1 MSAFIPPD
9 PASPS
14 SPAPADP
21 PPPRPGPPDPASP
34 GPGMPGPAPSAPV
47 RSARQRLSRRA
58 GEFAALLVVAA
69 IAVAVAI
76 RATPMQT
83 VDVAGQII
91 TVGTTAP
98 SWSLSG
104 PGEVDLFGQSLPT
117 TLQFPGPVRPRLA
130 LAEITINSELTNFVR
145 GAKPAGPARGT
156 RTGQQAG
163 GRVETL
169 FRLGD
174 HDRRAGRTGP
184 ARRGGRLAAAA
195 ARHHHQAARGGLV
208 ITEAIN
214 VGAIVVSAARAPG
227 LLRQVSSLNQLVGS
241 EPPPPVHRKGRPL
254 PQVQAVV
261 MGDSTAAGEGLPA
274 ATGSSR
280 LSRACGRSQDSY
292 AQDLA
297 AVNGWRVLN
306 LACSNATIAR
316 GLLGPQDRHGKI
328 ISPQL
333 ASAERARNA
342 SVIIVNIGANDLGWA
357 AMVGYCEVAPRCD
370 DKATTAYFQQRLA
383 SFSKNY
389 LQLLS
394 QPATMP
400 GHPRVIINQYYDP
413 FGPQQGCLHS
423 ARLTPAKLATL
434 TSRLV
439 TLNAVL
445 AKGATDFG
453 FLSPQPDFAGHQ
465 LCTSQPYVQSYG
477 DPAPFHP
484 TALGQ
489 LAIALTDQAVL
500 RG

>member
-1 MSAFIPPD
+1 
-9 PASPS
+9 
-14 SPAPADP
+14 
-21 PPPRPGPPDPASP
+21 
-34 GPGMPGPAPSAPV
+34 
-47 RSARQRLSRRA
+47 
-58 GEFAALLVVAA
+58 
-69 IAVAVAI
+69 
-76 RATPMQT
+76 
-83 VDVAGQII
+83 
-91 TVGTTAP
+91 
-98 SWSLSG
+98 
-104 PGEVDLFGQSLPT
+104 
-117 TLQFPGPVRPRLA
+117 
-130 LAEITINSELTNFVR
+130 
-145 GAKPAGPARGT
+145 
-156 RTGQQAG
+156 
-163 GRVETL
+163 
-169 FRLGD
+169 
-174 HDRRAGRTGP
+174 
-184 ARRGGRLAAAA
+184 
-195 ARHHHQAARGGLV
+195 V

-241 EPPPPVHRKGRPL
+241 EPPPQVHRKGRPL
-254 PQVQAVV
+254 PRVQAVV
-261 MGDSTAAGEGLPA
+261 MGDSTAAGEGLRA

-328 ISPQL
+328 IPPQL

-394 QPATMP
+394 QLATMP

-423 ARLTPAKLATL
+423 AGLTPAKLATL

-453 FLSPQPDFAGHQ
+453 FLSPQPDFTGHQ

>member
-1 MSAFIPPD
+1 M
-9 PASPS
+9 
-14 SPAPADP
+14 
-21 PPPRPGPPDPASP
+21 
-34 GPGMPGPAPSAPV
+34 
-47 RSARQRLSRRA
+47 
-58 GEFAALLVVAA
+58 VAA

-130 LAEITINSELTNFVR
+130 LAEITINRRADEFR
-145 GAKPAGPARGT
+145 AGGETGRTGRRGT
-156 RTGQQAG
+156 RAGQQAG

-184 ARRGGRLAAAA
+184 ARRGGRSRRLPLGTTIKLLAA
-195 ARHHHQAARGGLV
+195 GLV

-254 PQVQAVV
+254 PRVQAVV

-333 ASAERARNA
+333 GSAERARNA

-357 AMVGYCEVAPRCD
+357 AMVGYCEVAPRC
-370 DKATTAYFQQRLA
+370 TTRPPPPT
-383 SFSKNY
+383 SS
-389 LQLLS
+389 S
-394 QPATMP
+394 
-400 GHPRVIINQYYDP
+400 GWPR
-413 FGPQQGCLHS
+413 S
-423 ARLTPAKLATL
+423 ARTTCSCSASSPPCPAIP
-434 TSRLV
+434 
-439 TLNAVL
+439 
-445 AKGATDFG
+445 G
-453 FLSPQPDFAGHQ
+453 
-465 LCTSQPYVQSYG
+465 
-477 DPAPFHP
+477 
-484 TALGQ
+484 
-489 LAIALTDQAVL
+489 
-500 RG
+500 